1 MYMQKLN
8 LLLSIFLL
16 TLLLNSD
23 NVNRRK
29 VYLKEVIIEETI
41 THKEKISLL
50 YHKKFSEYKNNL
62 YDIVKKD
69 KL

>member
-41 THKEKISLL
+41 IHKEKISLL
-50 YHKKFSEYKNNL
+50 YHKKFSEYKNSL